1 MPENRGMHQ
10 HGLCQEA
17 ICLPDIN
24 GEAYPENSRVPVL
37 PADKMQDLPGI
48 SDLSGISWGVAL
60 TAGALVA
67 NHDRGYH
74 DMGDIAVYYVIQ
86 VAPGK
91 EEETEKYI
99 AERVSQE
106 WYSSCFHP
114 VRHVKKKFR
123 GEWKDRHEKLMPGY
137 VFIDSENAKELY
149 LDLKRIPMMTK
160 LLGWEREFITALTEE
175 ETDWLEKM
183 VSADKGGKVT
193 GEVAISRIEVGEN
206 DTVRILSGPLKD
218 MAGMVKRINL
228 HKRIAEVEVEFMRRK
243 IVLYLG
249 IEMVEK
255 KV

>member
-1 MPENRGMHQ
+1 M
-10 HGLCQEA
+10 A
-17 ICLPDIN
+17 
-24 GEAYPENSRVPVL
+24 
-37 PADKMQDLPGI
+37 K
-48 SDLSGISWGVAL
+48 L
-60 TAGALVA
+60 TLKTVVCPFFQIIH
-67 NHDRGYH
+67 NRGYH
-74 DMGDIAVYYVIQ
+74 DTGDRTVYYVIQ

-228 HKRIAEVEVEFMRRK
+228 HKRIAEVEVEFMGRK

-249 IEMVEK
+249 VEMVEK
-255 KV
+255 KS